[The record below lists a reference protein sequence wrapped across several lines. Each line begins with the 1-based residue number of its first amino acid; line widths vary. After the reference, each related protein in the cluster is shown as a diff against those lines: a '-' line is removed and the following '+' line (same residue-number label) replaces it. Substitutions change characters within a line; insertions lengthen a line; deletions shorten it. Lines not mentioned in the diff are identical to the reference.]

1 MSGTAAAPA
10 TMQAVVLTGYGGPDV
25 LQMQTVPAPVAGPED
40 IVVDVHAT
48 ALNRA
53 DVLQRLGRYPPPEP
67 RPACEIPGL
76 EFAGIV
82 AAVGAAV
89 TRWRPGDRVFG
100 LLPGG
105 GYAEQIVTHES
116 LALPVPAAMPLT
128 EAAAVAE
135 VFLTAYDALVRQAGL
150 QAGETV
156 LVHAGA
162 SGVGTA
168 AIQLA
173 EAFGAGRVL
182 ATVGSARKAAAVQ
195 RLGATPIVYRET
207 DFVEAVR
214 EATGGAGA
222 HVILDL
228 VGGDYI
234 PRNLQAAAPQG
245 RIVVIGLLRG
255 GRADVPLGLLLSK
268 RLRLIGTVLRSRSVA
283 EKADLTAAFARDVLP
298 WLETGR
304 VRPVLD
310 KQYAL
315 ADAAKAHAYLEQNES
330 VGKVVLV
337 VRD

>member
-1 MSGTAAAPA
+1 MR
-10 TMQAVVLTGYGGPDV
+10 AVVLDGYGGPDV
-25 LQMQTVPAPVAGPED
+25 LHVRHVPAPEPAPDE
-40 IVVDVHAT
+40 ILVDVHAT

-53 DVLQRLGRYPPPEP
+53 DVLQRLGRYPPPAP
-67 RPACEIPGL
+67 RPVHEIPGL
-76 EFAGIV
+76 EFAGVV

-105 GYAEQIVTHES
+105 GYAEQVVTHES
-116 LALPVPAAMPLT
+116 LALPVPPHMPLT

-135 VFLTAYDALVRQAGL
+135 VFLTAYDALVRRARL
-150 QAGETV
+150 AAGETV

-173 EAFGAGRVL
+173 LALGARRLL
-182 ATVGSARKAAAVQ
+182 ATVGTAAKAEAVAM
-195 RLGATPIVYRET
+195 LGAVPIVYRNA
-207 DFVEAVR
+207 DFVEAVAA
-214 EATGGAGA
+214 ATGGAGA
-222 HVILDL
+222 DVILDL

-234 PRNLQAAAPQG
+234 PRDMKAAATLG

-255 GRADVPLGLLLSK
+255 GRTDVNLGLLLQK
-268 RLRLIGTVLRSRSVA
+268 RLTVIGTVLRSRSLA

-298 WLETGR
+298 LLASGQ

-310 KQYAL
+310 KAFRL
-315 ADAAKAHAYLEQNES
+315 DDVAAAHAYLESNDTI
-330 VGKVVLV
+330 GKVVLQ

>member
-1 MSGTAAAPA
+1 
-10 TMQAVVLTGYGGPDV
+10 MQAVVLTGYGGPDV
-25 LQMQTVPAPVAGPED
+25 LRLQTVPAPVPGPHD

-67 RPACEIPGL
+67 RPAHEIPGL
-76 EFAGIV
+76 EYAGEV
-82 AAVGAAV
+82 AAVGTEV

-105 GYAEQIVTHES
+105 GYAEQIVTPES
-116 LALPVPAAMPLT
+116 LALPVPPGMPHT

-135 VFLTAYDALVRQAGL
+135 VFLTAYDALVRQARL
-150 QAGETV
+150 QPGETV

-173 EAFGAGRVL
+173 HAFGASHVL
-182 ATVGSARKAAAVQ
+182 ATVGSERKAEAIAA
-195 RLGATPIVYRET
+195 LGAFPIVYRDE

-214 EATGGAGA
+214 HTTGGAGA
-222 HVILDL
+222 DVILDL

-234 PRNLQAAAPQG
+234 PRDMEAAASRG

-255 GRADVPLGLLLSK
+255 GRADVSLGRLLQK
-268 RLRLIGTVLRSRSVA
+268 RLSLIGTVLRSRSVA
-283 EKADLTAAFARDVLP
+283 EKADLTAAFAEDVLP
-298 WLETGR
+298 LLADGR

-310 KQYAL
+310 KQFAL
-315 ADAAKAHAYLEQNES
+315 TEAARAHAYLESNETI
-330 VGKVVLV
+330 GKVVLQ
-337 VRD
+337 VRDGG

>member
-1 MSGTAAAPA
+1 MR
-10 TMQAVVLTGYGGPDV
+10 AVVIDGYGGPDV
-25 LQMQTVPAPVAGPED
+25 LRVQYVPAPEPAPDE
-40 IVVDVHAT
+40 ILVDVHAT

-67 RPACEIPGL
+67 RPDYEIPGL
-76 EFAGIV
+76 EFAGVV

-116 LALPVPAAMPLT
+116 LALPVPSHMAFA

-135 VFLTAYDALVRQAGL
+135 VFLTAYDALARRARL
-150 QAGETV
+150 AAGETV

-173 EAFGAGRVL
+173 RAFGAGHVL
-182 ATVGSARKAAAVQ
+182 ATVRTAAKAEAVAA
-195 RLGATPIVYRET
+195 LGAVPIVYPDT
-207 DFVEAVR
+207 DFVDAVAA
-214 EATGGAGA
+214 ATAGAGA
-222 HVILDL
+222 DVILDL

-234 PRNLQAAAPQG
+234 SRDMKAAATLG

-255 GRADVPLGLLLSK
+255 GRTDVSLGLLLQK
-268 RLRLIGTVLRSRSVA
+268 RLTVIGTVLRSRTLA

-298 WLETGR
+298 LLESGQ
-304 VRPVLD
+304 VRPILD
-310 KQYAL
+310 KAFRL
-315 ADAAKAHAYLEQNES
+315 DEAAAAHAYLESNETI
-330 VGKVVLV
+330 GKVVLR